1 MAITKLTR
9 LKESP
14 GKNRAE
20 HLKNNLFYICNPDKC
35 RGGVLIGGNAGI
47 TPEIIYQTMI
57 ENKKLWGKEDGSQ
70 GFHYV
75 ISFPP
80 ELNVSEETA
89 YIIAEEFVQELL
101 GDRFFYAFAVH
112 NDQHHMHVH
121 ITFDSVSKEDGY
133 KYHSPKGD
141 WEKKIQPITDRICRR
156 HGLPPLEFSE
166 ERKGKN
172 YGQWAADQEPREEK
186 QKAEKFNWYDLI
198 RDDID
203 LAIGEADSYEAF
215 LRILSER
222 GYEIRE
228 GKYLSLRPY
237 GKERSVRSSRLGSG
251 YSIEEIK
258 MRIEAR
264 EKKYT
269 ASDYPRYG
277 NEEVMK
283 AFLLLRVSK
292 APGWKM
298 TPFQRAYYRRW
309 HNSFLRNK
317 PGRPDPWKINEDV
330 IRVRRLSDAIKYMVD
345 NEIGNMDDLEE
356 KWQQLEKE
364 KKALVSERS
373 AVRTKLNRN
382 APYRELADYEKLK
395 SEMKKDPSEEIK
407 KQMDLLFAK
416 ITEKMGFEEAVE
428 KRDSLREQ
436 ADLISERLKEIR
448 QREKTMS
455 DIYTFYFEMPAP
467 SAEKDRIPDPGIR
480 RQEPWKDMDKNRPR
494 TRVTIHKSLIRDE
507 DNERYY
513 VKVPGISAVMEIPRK
528 DCFLYKSGEILSAF
542 LYDDEDYTVRM
553 KQDEEQT
560 KPGSEMKAF
569 FKKQK
574 DRYNEISRERKAR

>member
-172 YGQWAADQEPREEK
+172 YG
-186 QKAEKFNWYDLI
+186 
-198 RDDID
+198 
-203 LAIGEADSYEAF
+203 
-215 LRILSER
+215 
-222 GYEIRE
+222 
-228 GKYLSLRPY
+228 
-237 GKERSVRSSRLGSG
+237 
-251 YSIEEIK
+251 
-258 MRIEAR
+258 
-264 EKKYT
+264 
-269 ASDYPRYG
+269 
-277 NEEVMK
+277 
-283 AFLLLRVSK
+283 
-292 APGWKM
+292 
-298 TPFQRAYYRRW
+298 
-309 HNSFLRNK
+309 
-317 PGRPDPWKINEDV
+317 
-330 IRVRRLSDAIKYMVD
+330 
-345 NEIGNMDDLEE
+345 
-356 KWQQLEKE
+356 
-364 KKALVSERS
+364 
-373 AVRTKLNRN
+373 
-382 APYRELADYEKLK
+382 
-395 SEMKKDPSEEIK
+395 
-407 KQMDLLFAK
+407 
-416 ITEKMGFEEAVE
+416 
-428 KRDSLREQ
+428 
-436 ADLISERLKEIR
+436 
-448 QREKTMS
+448 
-455 DIYTFYFEMPAP
+455 
-467 SAEKDRIPDPGIR
+467 
-480 RQEPWKDMDKNRPR
+480 
-494 TRVTIHKSLIRDE
+494 
-507 DNERYY
+507 
-513 VKVPGISAVMEIPRK
+513 
-528 DCFLYKSGEILSAF
+528 
-542 LYDDEDYTVRM
+542 
-553 KQDEEQT
+553 
-560 KPGSEMKAF
+560 
-569 FKKQK
+569 
-574 DRYNEISRERKAR
+574 

>member
-1 MAITKLTR
+1 
-9 LKESP
+9 
-14 GKNRAE
+14 
-20 HLKNNLFYICNPDKC
+20 
-35 RGGVLIGGNAGI
+35 
-47 TPEIIYQTMI
+47 
-57 ENKKLWGKEDGSQ
+57 
-70 GFHYV
+70 
-75 ISFPP
+75 
-80 ELNVSEETA
+80 
-89 YIIAEEFVQELL
+89 
-101 GDRFFYAFAVH
+101 
-112 NDQHHMHVH
+112 
-121 ITFDSVSKEDGY
+121 
-133 KYHSPKGD
+133 
-141 WEKKIQPITDRICRR
+141 
-156 HGLPPLEFSE
+156 
-166 ERKGKN
+166 
-172 YGQWAADQEPREEK
+172 
-186 QKAEKFNWYDLI
+186 
-198 RDDID
+198 
-203 LAIGEADSYEAF
+203 
-215 LRILSER
+215 
-222 GYEIRE
+222 
-228 GKYLSLRPY
+228 
-237 GKERSVRSSRLGSG
+237 
-251 YSIEEIK
+251 

-317 PGRPDPWKINEDV
+317 PGRKDPWKINEDV

-382 APYRELADYEKLK
+382 ALYRELADYEKLK
-395 SEMKKDPSEEIK
+395 NEMKKDPSEEIK

-416 ITEKMGFEEAVE
+416 ITEKTGFEEAVE
-428 KRDSLREQ
+428 NRDSLREQ

-467 SAEKDRIPDPGIR
+467 SAEKERIPDPGIR
-480 RQEPWKDMDKNRPR
+480 RQEPWKDMDKKRPR
-494 TRVTIHKSLIRDE
+494 TRVTIHKSLIRDV

-553 KQDEEQT
+553 KKDEEQT

>member
-35 RGGVLIGGNAGI
+35 RGGMLIGGNAGI

-89 YIIAEEFVQELL
+89 YIIAEEFVRELL

-156 HGLPPLEFSE
+156 HGLPPLEYSE

-172 YGQWAADQEPREEK
+172 YGQWAADQESREVK
-186 QKAEKFNWYDLI
+186 RKAEKFNWYDLI

-203 LAIGEADSYEAF
+203 LAIGEADSYETF
-215 LRILSER
+215 LRILEEK

-237 GKERSVRSSRLGSG
+237 GKERAVRSSRLGSG
-251 YSIEEIK
+251 YSMDEIR
-258 MRIEAR
+258 MRIEAG

-283 AFLLLRVSK
+283 AFLLLRVAR

-309 HNSFLRNK
+309 RNSFLRNK
-317 PGRPDPWKINEDV
+317 PGRKDPWKINEDV

-364 KKALVSERS
+364 KKALS
-373 AVRTKLNRN
+373 AECSAIRTKLRRN

-395 SEMKKDPSEEIK
+395 SEMKKDPSEEIE

-436 ADLISERLKEIR
+436 ADGINDRLKDIR

-467 SAEKDRIPDPGIR
+467 VVEKDRVPEPGTS
-480 RQEPWKDMDKNRPR
+480 RQEPEKDTDNSRPR
-494 TRVTIHKSLIRDE
+494 TRVTIHKSLIREEDE
-507 DNERYY
+507 ACYY
-513 VKVPGISAVMEIPRK
+513 VKVPGISAVMAIPRK

-542 LYDDEDYTVRM
+542 LYDEEDYIVRTGP
-553 KQDEEQT
+553 DEEQI
-560 KPGSEMKAF
+560 KPGSELKTF

-574 DRYNEISRERKAR
+574 DRYSEINRERKAR